1 MYIKLWCLIFQLK
14 EGIRS
19 QKCLKVLQYTYMLR
33 INTDCNPLEENHN
46 NQVAKDT
53 KQKQDLH
60 THKKNNHS
68 CVVFIK
74 KRVRISWFIT
84 FTSFVSKH
92 TTTLAQLNL
101 YKVFTLGLLVE
112 WYEFMAPRQWQNPVS
127 IIHGHEFHIFT
138 SEIHNW

>member
-1 MYIKLWCLIFQLK
+1 
-14 EGIRS
+14 
-19 QKCLKVLQYTYMLR
+19 MLR

-60 THKKNNHS
+60 TKKQNNHS

-74 KRVRISWFIT
+74 KRVRISCLIKENKFIT

-101 YKVFTLGLLVE
+101 YKVFTLGYWLSDTSL
-112 WYEFMAPRQWQNPVS
+112 WLHVS
-127 IIHGHEFHIFT
+127 DRILSVSYMVMNFT
-138 SEIHNW
+138 SSLLSFITDSLPKSCSFTKKCNNNSVASKAP